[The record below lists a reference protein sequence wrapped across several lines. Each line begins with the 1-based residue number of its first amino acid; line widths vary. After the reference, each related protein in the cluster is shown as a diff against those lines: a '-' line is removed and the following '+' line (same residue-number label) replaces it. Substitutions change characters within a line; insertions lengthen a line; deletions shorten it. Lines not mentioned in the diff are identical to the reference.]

1 MSIHRKQSKEYLSE
15 FLTKKDI
22 NNIEKIIFSNTKN
35 IKQYNDLLYEII
47 GEIILGKNVKDIILN
62 INNGYFLW
70 NNKLYTNIKRNISE
84 QNDFIENPFEVE
96 EGVIECNKC
105 GSKRVFSYSKQTRGA
120 DEPMTT
126 FAQCVS
132 CKSSWSYS
140 G

>member
-1 MSIHRKQSKEYLSE
+1 MMNRKKSKEYLSD
-15 FLTKKDI
+15 FLSKKDI

-47 GEIILGKNVKDIILN
+47 GEIILGKNLKDIILN
-62 INNGYFLW
+62 INNGYFSW
-70 NNKLYTNIKRNISE
+70 NNKLYKNIKHNISE

>member
-1 MSIHRKQSKEYLSE
+1 MTHRKQSKEYLSD
-15 FLTKKDI
+15 FLDKKDI
-22 NNIEKIIFSNTKN
+22 NNIEKIIFSNTKD
-35 IKQYNDLLYEII
+35 IKQYNNLLYEII
-47 GEIILGKNVKDIILN
+47 GEVILGKNIKDIILN
-62 INNGYFLW
+62 IDNGYFFW
-70 NNKLYTNIKRNISE
+70 DNKVYNNIKDNISE

-126 FAQCVS
+126 FAQCIS

>member
-47 GEIILGKNVKDIILN
+47 GEIIIGKNLKDIILN